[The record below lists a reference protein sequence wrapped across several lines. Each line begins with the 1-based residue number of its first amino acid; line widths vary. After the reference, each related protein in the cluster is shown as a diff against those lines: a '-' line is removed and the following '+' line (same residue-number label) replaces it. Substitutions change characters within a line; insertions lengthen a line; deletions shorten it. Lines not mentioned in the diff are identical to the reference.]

1 MGLLQYSGSGSGS
14 GSGSVSGSVSAET
27 DKATASSV
35 VSIQATNVFKIMGR
49 FLKFFWGEKAEYD
62 CLPSSLKT
70 EEEKSNDVVSGR
82 ERSANAAV

>member
-1 MGLLQYSGSGSGS
+1 MGLSQYSGSGSG
-14 GSGSVSGSVSAET
+14 SGSVSAET

-35 VSIQATNVFKIMGR
+35 VSIPATNVFKIIGR
-49 FLKFFWGEKAEYD
+49 FSKLFWGEKTEYD
-62 CLPSSLKT
+62 CLPSSLEA